1 MRNLRYMCAQP
12 SSPYYLWQVETVIHN
27 FAKHG
32 INPNNLDI
40 VCAIPPGGSAPEK
53 WRKLADTY
61 NTVRFFFIEDDRKD
75 TPYVSS
81 VRPNILKKH
90 FAAHPEM
97 TDEAI
102 FYFDCDMIFT
112 RPPDFSKF
120 VDDDVWY
127 GSDCQFYLGSEYVKG
142 KGQYMYD
149 KMCEIVGIHPT
160 IPVYNELNSIGAQYI
175 MKNIDS
181 VFWEKVEIDSD
192 NLYRWFPED
201 LEVHPEVLEK
211 DATPEN
217 PARHVIQ
224 KFTADMWGVLWNGYL
239 RAEVRVDPYF
249 EFCWATQTKEKWDDC
264 VIFHGAGVLNTQNKE
279 YFYKGDY
286 VSGDKMPYNI
296 ENHVD
301 PKQAAHYWLKEILE
315 TGEKTCLK

>member
-12 SSPYYLWQVETVIHN
+12 SSPYYLWQAETVIHN

-40 VCAIPPGGSAPEK
+40 VCSIPPNGSAPEQ

-61 NTVRFFFIEDDRKD
+61 NTVRFFFYPDDRTE

-97 TDEAI
+97 KDEAI
-102 FYFDCDMIFT
+102 FYFDCDCIFT

-127 GSDCQFYLGSEYVKG
+127 GSDCRFYLGSEYIIG

-160 IPVYNELNSIGAQYI
+160 VPIHNELNSIGAQYI
-175 MKNIDS
+175 MKDIDS
-181 VFWEKVEIDSD
+181 AFWEKVEIDSD
-192 NLYRWFPED
+192 NLYRWFLED

-224 KFTADMWGVLWNGYL
+224 KFTADMWGVLWNGFL
-239 RAEVRVDPYF
+239 RAEIRVDPYL

-286 VSGDKMPYNI
+286 VGGDKMPYNI

-301 PKQAAHYWLKEILE
+301 PKQASHYWLKEILE
-315 TGEKTCLK
+315 TGKTSCLL